1 MVQLLIIWT
10 DGSDYDGTYGWNYDG
25 TCGSDYDGTY
35 GWNYDGTDGSDY
47 DGTDGSGYGKN
58 MVMILE
64 GLWSF

>member
-10 DGSDYDGTYGWNYDG
+10 DGSNYG
-25 TCGSDYDGTY
+25 
-35 GWNYDGTDGSDY
+35 GTDGSDY
-47 DGTDGSGYGKN
+47 SGIGGWNYGGTDGSGYGKN

>member
-10 DGSDYDGTYGWNYDG
+10 DGSNYGGTGGWNYG
-25 TCGSDYDGTY
+25 
-35 GWNYDGTDGSDY
+35 GTDGSDY